1 MYTYK
6 YNNNLYMISLVGN
19 TKYLKKYI
27 GKK

>member
-6 YNNNLYMISLVGN
+6 YNNNLYLISLVEN